1 MPKSLLLLL
10 FLFSGFHLIA
20 QELDS
25 LQKHSLNAVV
35 VTGTRLAQQKSK
47 ITTNVSILSRK
58 ELESAGHT
66 NVLSGLANKVPGL
79 FMNSRNMMGFGV
91 GPNSAGSV
99 TIRGV
104 GNSDGRN
111 SQVLILIDGQPQFMG
126 LFAHPINDAYTTSDV
141 EQVEIVKGASSVL
154 YGSNA
159 MGGAINLI
167 TRKTE
172 TDGLH
177 GNGSLSYGSYN
188 SLRANGHVSY
198 KKQKNSIF
206 ASVNREHTDGFRKD
220 TDDSF
225 DNTTAYLKFQ
235 SEISNKFTVG
245 VDGNLAEANYNEPFA
260 LDHVNASENRNYLRG
275 RTGISVR
282 NTFEKSEGALM
293 AFYNWGEHEFSS
305 GFNSTD
311 FNRGIT
317 FYQNLKLFADNII
330 TVGVDYKQ
338 FGGEAS
344 NEKALFP
351 IPNFDTEQQVQEF
364 DVYGLVQHTF
374 ADKISLSAGGRITD
388 NSQFGSQFVPS
399 FGASVLFSETTN
411 LKLSASKAFRSP
423 SIADLYFLPT
433 SNGNLQPEELWT
445 YEASVRQLLADK
457 KLALELTVF
466 WIEAENLLTL
476 IPNTTPGPPETR
488 QNAGEL
494 TNRGIEF
501 QGEYF
506 CKSNLSFSLGYSY
519 LNTSSDLLFA
529 PEHEINFQTNYQ
541 YKKLSTVLSFKQ
553 VSGLNNSLNPTETE
567 SYSLLNL
574 RLAYQFSK
582 SLNGFVE
589 GGNLTDT
596 SYEIIE
602 AVPSV
607 GANVMV
613 GVKARF

>member
-1 MPKSLLLLL
+1 MPKSLFLLLLL
-10 FLFSGFHLIA
+10 FSSHYVIA

-25 LQKHSLNAVV
+25 LQKHSLDAVV
-35 VTGTRLAQQKSK
+35 VTGTRLAQEKSK
-47 ITTNVSILSRK
+47 IATNVSILSRAA
-58 ELESAGHT
+58 LESAGHT

-91 GPNSAGSV
+91 GPESAGSV
-99 TIRGV
+99 TIRGI

-141 EQVEIVKGASSVL
+141 EQVEVVKGASSVL

-167 TRKTE
+167 TRKTDKE
-172 TDGLH
+172 GLH
-177 GNGSLSYGSYN
+177 GSGLLSYGSYN
-188 SLRANGHVSY
+188 SLRANGHISY

-206 ASVNREHTDGFRKD
+206 ASVNREQTDGFRKD

-245 VDGNLAEANYNEPFA
+245 VDGNLAEASYNEPFA
-260 LDHVNASENRNYLRG
+260 LDTVNFSENRNYLRG
-275 RTGISVR
+275 RTGISIK

-293 AFYNWGEHEFSS
+293 AFYNWGEHEFSD

-344 NEKALFP
+344 NGEAP
-351 IPNFDTEQQVQEF
+351 IPGFKKDQEIQEF

-374 ADKISLSAGGRITD
+374 AGKISLSAGGRITD

-423 SIADLYFLPT
+423 SIADLYFFPVFN
-433 SNGNLQPEELWT
+433 SNLQPEELWT
-445 YEASVRQLLADK
+445 YEASVRQLLANK
-457 KLALELTVF
+457 KISLELTAF

-476 IPNTTPGPPETR
+476 VPNTTPGPPTR

-494 TNRGIEF
+494 TNKGIEF

-529 PEHEINFQTNYQ
+529 PEHEVNFQTNYQ
-541 YKKLSTVLSFKQ
+541 YKKLSAVLSLKQ

-582 SLNGFVE
+582 SFNGFVE

-596 SYEIIE
+596 SYEITK

-613 GVKARF
+613 GVKASF